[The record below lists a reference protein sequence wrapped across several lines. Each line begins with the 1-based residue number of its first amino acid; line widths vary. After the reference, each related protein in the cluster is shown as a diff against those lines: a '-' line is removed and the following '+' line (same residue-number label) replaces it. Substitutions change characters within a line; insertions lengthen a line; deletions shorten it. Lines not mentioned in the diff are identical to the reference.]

1 MSLPPGTR
9 LGAYEI
15 VSVLGAG
22 GMGEVYR
29 ARDARLGRDVAIK
42 VMPDLFVRDAERLAR
57 FEREARTLASLNHPN
72 IAAIYGMERVE
83 SVSPSGESGSDGQA
97 LIMELVD
104 GEDLAAVLAR
114 GAVPLADALPI
125 ARQIAQALEAAHDL
139 GIVHRDL
146 KPANIKVRPDGTV
159 KVLDFGLA
167 KAMDPAGAASG
178 SLANSP
184 TLTSPATEL
193 GMILG
198 TAAYMS
204 PEQARGKAV
213 DRRSDVWAFGVVLYE
228 MLTGRRAFRGHEV
241 SDVLASVLKDTLPF
255 DVLPADTPPSIRR
268 LLRRCLEKDR
278 AERLDSMA
286 AARLDI
292 ADSLSS
298 KADAPAPE
306 TLVSSRTR
314 RRTLVGATLILAGL
328 ALGIAAG
335 WTMFRSTPAP
345 ASRTIRFSVPLPDGV
360 PTTAVAI
367 TSAGDTIVYQADRLY
382 VRGLGDAEARPL
394 PGTDGGRN
402 LFVSHDGK
410 WAGFYVDGTI
420 RKVGL
425 AGGDPLTIAD
435 AAELTPGAGWGVG
448 NSVIFSGGWNGP
460 LLSVSAEGGGKPTAI
475 STVDAT
481 NGELGHWWPEV
492 LPGDK
497 TVLFTTWMRGA
508 GINDSRIAALDLAT
522 GTHRVLMPGAAG
534 KYVSSGHLLYFH
546 AGAFHVVP
554 FDPATLRA
562 TGEPRT
568 VLPDIQPLAP
578 NGSPAKP
585 VSVSRDVLAYLAG
598 PLYPERQLAW
608 VTPGGVVEP
617 LGFPSR
623 QFETVDLSRDGRRVA
638 VSRVEGGT
646 YGLWLYDIARQT
658 EERVE
663 TPGSNFGPR
672 WSPAGN
678 FVTFTGM
685 RNGHFD
691 VLTLGLT
698 DGAVRPLIAEPYDQ
712 TPEAVS
718 SDGTRMVLREY
729 LEDGS
734 SMLAIADVDRPN
746 ERKRLPWSAGSVSR
760 VELSPDDKWMAVDT
774 GASGRPEIIVYSFP
788 AGAAPVRVSPRGGSD
803 PQWSPSGSK
812 LFYRRGEELVA
823 VTYTTIGGRFSV
835 VREDTVLR
843 LSGFSLVGIAPDGR
857 FLIAKELPGQTSRL
871 QVVVNWIGELD
882 PQTEGLSLRSRYRLT
897 P

>member
-1 MSLPPGTR
+1 MSLPSGTR

-83 SVSPSGESGSDGQA
+83 SVSPSGEPGSNGQA
-97 LIMELVD
+97 LVMELVD

-125 ARQIAQALEAAHDL
+125 ARQIAQALEAAHEL

-167 KAMDPAGAASG
+167 KAMDPTGAASG

-204 PEQARGKAV
+204 PEQARGKVV
-213 DRRSDVWAFGVVLYE
+213 DRRTDVWAFGVVFYE

-298 KADAPAPE
+298 KGDGPAPE
-306 TLVSSRTR
+306 TPVSSPTR

-335 WTMFRSTPAP
+335 WTMSKSTPAP

-360 PTTAVAI
+360 PTNAVAI

-402 LFVSHDGK
+402 LFLSPDGK

-448 NSVIFSGGWNGP
+448 DSVIFSGGWNGP
-460 LLSVSAEGGGKPTAI
+460 LQSVSAEGGGKPTAI
-475 STVDAT
+475 STIDAA

-497 TVLFTTWMRGA
+497 TALFTVWMRAA

-522 GTHRVLMPGAAG
+522 GTHQVLMPGAAA
-534 KYVSSGHLLYFH
+534 KYVSSGHLVYFH

-568 VLPDIQPLAP
+568 VLPDIQPLDP
-578 NGSPAKP
+578 NGSPIKP

-598 PLYPERQLAW
+598 PLYPESQLAW
-608 VTPGGVVEP
+608 VTPDGVVEP
-617 LGFPSR
+617 LRLPSR
-623 QFETVDLSRDGRRVA
+623 QFEAIDLSPDGRRVA
-638 VSRVEGGT
+638 ASRIEGGT
-646 YGLWLYDIARQT
+646 YGLWLYDIARKT
-658 EERVE
+658 EEKVE
-663 TPGSNFGPR
+663 VPGSNFGPR

-685 RNGHFD
+685 RSGHFD

-712 TPEAVS
+712 LPEAVS
-718 SDGTRMVLREY
+718 SDGTHIVLRDY

-734 SMLAIADVDRPN
+734 SMLAIAEVDRPN
-746 ERKRLPWSAGSVSR
+746 ERTRLPWSAGSVSG
-760 VELSPDDKWMAVDT
+760 VELSPDDKWMAVGT
-774 GASGRPEIIVYSFP
+774 AASGRPEVVVYSFP
-788 AGAAPVRVSPRGGSD
+788 EGAAPVRVSPRGGSD

-812 LFYRRGEELVA
+812 LFYRLGEELVA
-823 VTYTTIGGRFSV
+823 ATYTTTGGRFIV
-835 VREDTVLR
+835 EREDTVLR
-843 LSGFSLVGIAPDGR
+843 LGKFSLVGIAPDGR

-871 QVVVNWIGELD
+871 QVVVNWLGELK
-882 PQTEGLSLRSRYRLT
+882 PRV